1 MLEANEFPQAFPT
14 LPLRMPVPGIVIH
27 ILAHNHCISMGSHC
41 CCQLNTDIA
50 KKTTPYGGIAALGTV
65 KYRSDV
71 SCMYEAVFLV
81 FRMTAQDRFFQN
93 SYSHQGIETGVKFS
107 SFQLTAPCAVTL
119 IVRFFR

>member
-14 LPLRMPVPGIVIH
+14 LPLRVSVPGIVIH
-27 ILAHNHCISMGSHC
+27 ILTHNHCISMGSHW

-50 KKTTPYGGIAALGTV
+50 KRTTPYGGIAVLGTV

-81 FRMTAQDRFFQN
+81 FRMTAQARFFQN
-93 SYSHQGIETGVKFS
+93 SCSHQRIKTGPD
-107 SFQLTAPCAVTL
+107 FQVFNLQLLVL
-119 IVRFFR
+119 GH